1 MQRRARGSIPPGHWP
16 AADGAATECD
26 AADDAGAVAA
36 AGDLALLARVA
47 EQARRSASAAVPAE
61 AGGAS
66 AAASATAVPA
76 ATAAAI
82 ACATPRD
89 LSTTCPSCGTQ
100 MQPEHA
106 HYRCGTCGYRDSCC
120 F

>member
-16 AADGAATECD
+16 AADGAGTH
-26 AADDAGAVAA
+26 AASGDEAVDE
-36 AGDLALLARVA
+36 AGDLALLTRVA
-47 EQARRSASAAVPAE
+47 EQARRSAVS
-61 AGGAS
+61 
-66 AAASATAVPA
+66 AASASASTTASPGGPTPVPA
-76 ATAAAI
+76 AAAAAI

-106 HYRCGTCGYRDSCC
+106 HYRCGACGYRDSCC